1 MACDFVGG
9 PVNHRL
15 RFGGGQSGLGA
26 GCWTEAGV
34 NPHIVDAT
42 AGLGR
47 DAFLLASLGAKV
59 TLIERSPMMYELLKE
74 GMERARAAGGITAQV
89 IARMRL
95 IIGDSIA
102 LLPELALKSSS
113 LIPCTPR
120 ARNRLW

>member
-1 MACDFVGG
+1 MVRLIIGCVLAVG
-9 PVNHRL
+9 
-15 RFGGGQSGLGA
+15 SGLGA

-59 TLIERSPMMYELLKE
+59 TLIERSPMMYELLK
-74 GMERARAAGGITAQV
+74 GVWSGPALQV
-89 IARMRL
+89 ALRTSYRSKRL

-102 LLPELALKSSS
+102 LPELAGNH
-113 LIPCTPR
+113 PR
-120 ARNRLW
+120 